1 MKGYDVTERLEYRE
15 VGKNICDDPEKLFR
29 ESVREDFSW
38 WRPKKRL
45 LLDPTP
51 WISDLARHRWHRR
64 PFNPDEE
71 IDAVRRLQ
79 ADRLAHDKLS
89 LTHSVGTRLTDLQR
103 NRFVELRFSTILAS
117 RPIWRWVLRLMTLG
131 LTIPPTLLAHA
142 DEVIQ

>member
-51 WISDLARHRWHRR
+51 WISDLARHGWHRR

-103 NRFVELRFSTILAS
+103 KVLQVAYDELVGGFHGKVLQVANGHMPKR
-117 RPIWRWVLRLMTLG
+117 WRQRMAFRDKHV
-131 LTIPPTLLAHA
+131 
-142 DEVIQ
+142 